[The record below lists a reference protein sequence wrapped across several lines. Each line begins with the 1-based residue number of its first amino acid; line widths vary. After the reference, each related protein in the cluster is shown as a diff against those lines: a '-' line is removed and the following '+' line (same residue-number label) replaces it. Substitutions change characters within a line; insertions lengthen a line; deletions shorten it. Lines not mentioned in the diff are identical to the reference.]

1 MISLVIASLATAF
14 VLTAVEELVINL
26 GKYRGL
32 LAFFISLLGTYFTDT
47 TKPGM
52 LIFTALASA
61 FAGITLSV
69 SVVSLLESRD
79 PRIVR
84 RLPRRVPPL

>member
-1 MISLVIASLATAF
+1 MLSLVVASLSTAF
-14 VLTAVEELVINL
+14 VLTAVEELVANL

-32 LAFFISLLGTYFTDT
+32 AAFFFSLLGVYFTGT
-47 TKPGM
+47 TKPGL
-52 LIFTALASA
+52 LIFTALAA
-61 FAGITLSV
+61 GFAGITLSV

>member
-14 VLTAVEELVINL
+14 VLTAVEELLMNL

-32 LAFFISLLGTYFTDT
+32 LAFLVSLLGAYFTDT

-52 LIFTALASA
+52 LIFTGFAAA